1 MGTDEPSGGKAAV
14 ASPVCHYCGSELGIG
29 ARFCLECKQFQGLFD
44 RIIGGL
50 NLGALVA
57 LVPVATLAYAYLNET
72 IVRPYSEV
80 KAETSRCTSEEAI
93 LAVSNSG
100 TRAAI
105 VETGAA
111 RSSGGRDFDRALRPP
126 GEGADPVVVKPGES
140 RVLRMSLASGADLL
154 PLPAAALPNGN
165 DCRFD
170 VSLSVLEFGGRRVS
184 VPAGGCTC

>member
-1 MGTDEPSGGKAAV
+1 MATEHSSASTGAA
-14 ASPVCHYCGSELGIG
+14 AAPACRYCGSALGTG
-29 ARFCLECKQFQGLFD
+29 SRFCLQCKQFQGLFD
-44 RIIGGL
+44 RIVGGL

-72 IVRPYSEV
+72 FVRPYSEV
-80 KAETSRCTSEEAI
+80 TAIASRCTAEEAI

-105 VETGAA
+105 IETGAA
-111 RSSGGRDFDRALRPP
+111 RSPMGRDFDRALRPP
-126 GEGADPVVVKPGES
+126 GEAADPVVVKPGES
-140 RVLRMSLASGADLL
+140 RVLRMALASGADLS
-154 PLPAAALPNGN
+154 PLPAAMLPDGR